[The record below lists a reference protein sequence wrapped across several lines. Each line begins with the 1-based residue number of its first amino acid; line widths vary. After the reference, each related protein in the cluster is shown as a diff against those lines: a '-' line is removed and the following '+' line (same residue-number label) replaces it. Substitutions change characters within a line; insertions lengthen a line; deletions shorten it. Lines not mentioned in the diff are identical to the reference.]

1 MSRPVLSSLR
11 DVLVLLSVL
20 FACSCGGHE
29 ETGYLR
35 EVVGGVTS
43 LHYLGDLP
51 PRVDPYRVV
60 PAAVFGA
67 DQSDDTYLLVAPMIM
82 GVDPA
87 GTVLIGDARAGVVHR
102 FDPSG
107 THLGSFGRRG
117 KGPGEFGTIT
127 TVVFPGDTLA
137 VLDSSNRRISCYD
150 RTGAYLGQFLLPPE
164 LTGTNQELTLLP
176 GGGFAVF
183 RYDGRGLSGS
193 FQDAITFQWQY
204 RLDRWW
210 PHPNRIEAVLDTTYL
225 TRWPILGNKYLS
237 SPFQH
242 EDHAEFAL
250 SGGRLAWVDSGDYRI
265 VILNARDGGRIELT
279 LPVQGPA
286 VTGPEI
292 EAFIKSYAAQRYPE
306 EGLRRLDY
314 PDRMPAIGEMFWDR
328 RERLWVM
335 RYRTYA
341 AEEEG
346 DPYRFDVFDPDGD
359 WLFSQSLPQEP
370 FYFDQ
375 DGYYRYEELEDG
387 TPVVRFYRLEEER

>member
-1 MSRPVLSSLR
+1 MRTPHL
-11 DVLVLLSVL
+11 LVLLGL
-20 FACSCGGHE
+20 LPYLCACGGGGHE
-29 ETGYLR
+29 EADVVR
-35 EVVGGVTS
+35 AVVGNVT
-43 LHYLGDLP
+43 YVRYRADRP
-51 PRVDPYRVV
+51 PRSDLYRAV
-60 PAAVFGA
+60 PATVFGA
-67 DQSDDTYLLVAPMIM
+67 DQSADTYLLVTPMIL
-82 GVDPA
+82 GVDPV
-87 GTVLIGDARAGVVHR
+87 GTVLIGDARAGAVHR

-117 KGPGEFGTIT
+117 KGPGEFGGIT
-127 TVVFPGDTLA
+127 TLVFPGDTLA
-137 VLDSSNRRISCYD
+137 VLDSSNRRISCFN
-150 RTGAYLGQFLLPPE
+150 RSGAYLGQYLLPPE
-164 LTGTNQELTLLP
+164 LAGTNQELMLLP

-210 PHPNRIEAVLDTTYL
+210 PHLERIEAVLDTTYL

-265 VILNARDGGRIELT
+265 AILDARDGGRIELE
-279 LPVQGPA
+279 LPVPGPV
-286 VTGPEI
+286 VTGEEI
-292 EAFIKSYAAQRYPE
+292 EAFIKVHVDQRYPE

-314 PDRMPAIGEMFWDR
+314 PSRMPAIGAMLWDD

-341 AEEEG
+341 AEESG
-346 DPYRFDVFDPDGD
+346 DSFRFDVFASDGD
-359 WLFSQSLPQEP
+359 WLFSQNLPHRPEL
-370 FYFDQ
+370 FERAGYFLS
-375 DGYYRYEELEDG
+375 EELADG
-387 TPVVRFYRLEEER
+387 TPVVRFYRLEEEH